1 MQEVFGGALTSDVT
15 CGECGE
21 VSSTRDPLLDLSL
34 ELQARPPATP
44 PARCRTPGPA
54 ATAGRR
60 SRALHCHLDANVS
73 SLRFQKD

>member
-34 ELQARPPATP
+34 ELQARPPA
-44 PARCRTPGPA
+44 RCRTPGPA

-60 SRALHCHLDANVS
+60 SRALQRHLDADIS
-73 SLRFQKD
+73 ALGFPL